1 MSYLIDTNIIIFS
14 LKNLEQVQRKF
25 QENRRIPKCISI
37 ITYGELLYGAKKSQ
51 STEKNL
57 AVVYRIKDLFPVISI
72 DMPIIE
78 TFGDLKSRYRKIGVV
93 IDDFDLL
100 IAATALTYNHI
111 LVTNNTRHFE
121 KINGLQMEDWAIM
134 KDEIA

>member
-1 MSYLIDTNIIIFS
+1 MAYLIDTNIIIYS
-14 LKNLEQVQRKF
+14 LKNLESVQKKF
-25 QENRRIPKCISI
+25 KENERIPKSISI

-57 AVVYRIKDLFPVISI
+57 AVVYRIKELFPVISI

-78 TFGDLKSRYRKIGVV
+78 TFGDLKSKYRKIGII

-100 IAATALTYNHI
+100 IASTALTYNYT
-111 LVTNNTRHFE
+111 LVTNNIKHFE
-121 KINGLQMEDWAIM
+121 KIDGLDLENWVSR
-134 KDEIA
+134 

>member
-1 MSYLIDTNIIIFS
+1 VSYLIDTNIIIFS

-78 TFGDLKSRYRKIGVV
+78 TFGDLKSKYRKIGVV

-121 KINGLQMEDWAIM
+121 KVDGLQIEDWAIM